1 MLTMVIEMWLPMLVC
16 VAIADL
22 VVVVVWMAV
31 ITDRQLIGAD
41 YRWGFSL
48 KTLLIAT
55 AMVAVNM
62 AVVAAIFFERMD

>member
-1 MLTMVIEMWLPMLVC
+1 MFVC

-22 VVVVVWMAV
+22 VVVVICLAV
-31 ITDRQLIGAD
+31 ITDRQLIETD
-41 YRWGFSL
+41 YRWRFSL

-62 AVVAAIFFERMD
+62 AVIATLLFALF